1 MFMRLIRLSKNMK
14 HKVTGLQ
21 EEINKSTITVK
32 LQTPLNNWSNDRK
45 KISNNIDNL
54 ITPSTNWTLI
64 YAYKNIPSINTHLN
78 TYLNTYSSEY
88 LKEYSFFQIYTK
100 HLPRQI
106 KNWAIK
112 KKIWAIKQIP
122 INIKEFKYIL
132 WPQCNQIMNQ

>member
-78 TYLNTYSSEY
+78 TYLNTYSFEY

-112 KKIWAIKQIP
+112 KKNLCHKTNTNKHKRIQVHSVTT
-122 INIKEFKYIL
+122 
-132 WPQCNQIMNQ
+132 M